1 MAAARVTRRLAMLA
15 MLIVAGLAMYAA
27 IRAHRDLTDFEVY
40 RTAAGRAA
48 AAEALYR
55 PDDGHYEFKYLPAF
69 AVVARPLI
77 WMRPETAKL
86 VWFALSFGMVLL
98 FVRTLVV
105 TLPDRRLGA
114 IGLGALTAIVMA
126 KFLVRELALG
136 QTNALLGLLLLP
148 AVVGATRRP
157 RLAGVSVGAAVFVK
171 PYALLFVPWLALTLR
186 FGAIVAAVGT
196 LAVGLGLPATVYGWS
211 GNLRLLREWYRTVE
225 DTTAPN
231 LLHPD
236 NVSLASMWAKWLGVG
251 SLSSALAVASG
262 VALIA
267 AIGGVAAL
275 RRRTRNPGYLEGGL
289 LMLAMPLLSPQGWD
303 YVLLLGTPMVV
314 MAIDRWRELPVALRV
329 VFVAIAIV
337 FAVPLRL
344 FVPLET
350 YDVAMSSGAV
360 SVAALLLVA
369 IGAYLRGRSLA

>member
-1 MAAARVTRRLAMLA
+1 MLA

-55 PDDGHYEFKYLPAF
+55 PDDGHYEFKYLPTF
-69 AVVARPLI
+69 AVVARPLT

-86 VWFALSFGMVLL
+86 AWFALSLGMVVV
-98 FVRTLVV
+98 FVRTLVIG
-105 TLPDRRLGA
+105 LPNRRLA
-114 IGLGALTAIVMA
+114 AVGLGALTAIVMA

-148 AVVGATRRP
+148 AIVGAARHP
-157 RLAGVSVGAAVFVK
+157 RLAGVCVAAAVFVK
-171 PYALLFVPWLALTLR
+171 PYALLFVPWLALTLPV
-186 FGAIVAAVGT
+186 GAVVAAVGT
-196 LAVGLGLPATVYGWS
+196 LAVGLALPATVYGWS

-251 SLSSALAVASG
+251 SLSSVLAVASG

-267 AIGGVAAL
+267 IVCGVVAL

-314 MAIDRWRELPVALRV
+314 VAIDRWRDLPIAGRV
-329 VFVAIAIV
+329 GFVAIALV

-344 FVPLET
+344 FVPLLT
-350 YDVAMSSGAV
+350 YVAAMSSGAV

-369 IGAYLRGRSLA
+369 IGAHLRGRSLA